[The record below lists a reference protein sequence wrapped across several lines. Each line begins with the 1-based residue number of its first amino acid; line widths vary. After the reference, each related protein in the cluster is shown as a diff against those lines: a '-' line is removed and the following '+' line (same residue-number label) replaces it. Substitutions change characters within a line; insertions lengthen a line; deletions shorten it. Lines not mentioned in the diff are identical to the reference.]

1 MCLGRVLGNL
11 DAVTPWIFTTTAGIF
26 LYVALVDMIPQLHT
40 GNDHKE
46 PKQRAIALF
55 IQVRL
60 LKVWKIV
67 LKIVPS
73 HISIQFSGFG
83 HDLRWCHHVVDSYLR
98 TWDDAYFLIDENTS
112 NCHWILLKIGWLL
125 SPNYLVYIQWV
136 GWNRKQCFQFWR

>member
-46 PKQRAIALF
+46 PKHRAVALF

-60 LKVWKIV
+60 LKRLKDCIKDTKNTYQFYFQV
-67 LKIVPS
+67 LGMTLGGVIMLLIAIYEHEMM
-73 HISIQFSGFG
+73 HIF
-83 HDLRWCHHVVDSYLR
+83 
-98 TWDDAYFLIDENTS
+98 
-112 NCHWILLKIGWLL
+112 
-125 SPNYLVYIQWV
+125 
-136 GWNRKQCFQFWR
+136 

>member
-55 IQVRL
+55 IQV
-60 LKVWKIV
+60 
-67 LKIVPS
+67 
-73 HISIQFSGFG
+73 
-83 HDLRWCHHVVDSYLR
+83 
-98 TWDDAYFLIDENTS
+98 
-112 NCHWILLKIGWLL
+112 ILLKDCLEKREFKNTYQFNFQVLGMTLGGVIMLL
-125 SPNYLVYIQWV
+125 IAIYEHEMMHI
-136 GWNRKQCFQFWR
+136 F